1 MLFVVLFTHSASLI
15 EYPYIGQC
23 PGTGEANANR
33 AGRGL
38 KSKGP
43 WYGREANVRAG
54 IWRLLIKMKL
64 QVHAAS
70 GGHERKRGI
79 STMGE
84 QARKWSVSTVG
95 G

>member
-1 MLFVVLFTHSASLI
+1 MLLVVLFTHSASLI

-33 AGRGL
+33 AGYGL

-54 IWRLLIKMKL
+54 WHLE
-64 QVHAAS
+64 AADKDEVTS
-70 GGHERKRGI
+70 ACCVRW
-79 STMGE
+79 
-84 QARKWSVSTVG
+84 A
-95 G
+95 